1 VILDKQAKS
10 SWGGVRPNAGRKRKA
25 DEATMRELVSP
36 YKDKALETVIKV
48 MNESDK
54 YADRLAA
61 AKLILEYYG
70 GKPTQMMDVK
80 TDAPVVFGFS
90 LIPPTEYAD
99 SDQADEEAV

>member
-1 VILDKQAKS
+1 MNKQDNS

-25 DEATMRELVSP
+25 DEAMMRELVSP
-36 YKDKALETVIKV
+36 YKDKAIETVVKV

-80 TDAPVVFGFS
+80 TEAPVVFGFS
-90 LIPPTEYAD
+90 LIPPSDDAD
-99 SDQADEEAV
+99 SDQTDEEAV